1 MYLEQISAVAGTSS
15 PDFSI
20 VVPVYFNEGSL
31 FPTMDA
37 LANLVLHR
45 NDGLVGEVVFVDD
58 GSKDQSMN
66 ELLEIQSNFPYVI
79 RVIKFTRNFGQVSA
93 IRAGL
98 AHSRGRCAIV
108 ISADG
113 QDPPELINEML
124 HSHLSEGKEVVLC
137 SREDREES
145 RFRKATSNIFYGLMR
160 KLSFP
165 SMPDGGFDFFLLGR
179 RALDEMLSN
188 EEAHPFLQG
197 QVLWSGFEA
206 KVIGYTRRERKV
218 GISRW
223 TFSRKLT
230 YLLDG
235 VLSYSFAPIRLVT
248 LFGIVTAL
256 LGFVYAGVV
265 LVNWLL
271 HGNPVQGWT
280 PLVIIVLVLGGVQ
293 LLTLGLI
300 GEYLWRTLAQVRNR
314 KPYVID
320 RTFESSRDVSE

>member
-1 MYLEQISAVAGTSS
+1 MSLEQNCAVATTPS

-20 VVPVYFNEGSL
+20 VIPVYFNEGSL

-37 LANLVLHR
+37 LTSLVLDR
-45 NDGLVGEVVFVDD
+45 NDDLVGEVVYVDD
-58 GSKDQSMN
+58 GSKDQSLN
-66 ELLEIQSNFPYVI
+66 ELLAIQSRSTYSV
-79 RVIKFTRNFGQVSA
+79 RVIKLTRNFGQVSA

-98 AHSRGRCAIV
+98 VHSRGRCAIV

-124 HSHLSEGKEVVLC
+124 RGHFTEGKEVVLC

-188 EEAHPFLQG
+188 EEAHPFVQG
-197 QVLWSGFEA
+197 QILWTGFET

-218 GISRW
+218 GTSRW
-223 TFSRKLT
+223 TFGKKLT

-235 VLSYSFAPIRLVT
+235 VLSYSFAPIRMVALLGVA
-248 LFGIVTAL
+248 TAL
-256 LGFVYAGVV
+256 LGFTYAGVV
-265 LVNWLL
+265 LVNWLV

-320 RTFESSRDVSE
+320 RTYDLVRSE

>member
-1 MYLEQISAVAGTSS
+1 MSLEQNSAVAAIRS

-20 VVPVYFNEGSL
+20 VIPVYFNEGSL

-37 LANLVLHR
+37 LASLVLER
-45 NDGLVGEVVFVDD
+45 SDDLIGEVVFVDD
-58 GSKDQSMN
+58 GSKDQSLN
-66 ELLEIQSNFPYVI
+66 ELLAIQSRFPYAI

-124 HSHLSEGKEVVLC
+124 HGHFTEGKEVVLC
-137 SREDREES
+137 SRQDREES
-145 RFRKATSNIFYGLMR
+145 PFRKATSNIFYGLMR

-197 QVLWSGFEA
+197 QILWSGFEA

-218 GISRW
+218 GTSRW
-223 TFSRKLT
+223 TFGKKLT

-235 VLSYSFAPIRLVT
+235 VLSYSFAPIRLVE
-248 LFGIVTAL
+248 
-256 LGFVYAGVV
+256 
-265 LVNWLL
+265 
-271 HGNPVQGWT
+271 
-280 PLVIIVLVLGGVQ
+280 
-293 LLTLGLI
+293 I
-300 GEYLWRTLAQVRNR
+300 GRAHV
-314 KPYVID
+314 
-320 RTFESSRDVSE
+320 

>member
-1 MYLEQISAVAGTSS
+1 MSLEQVSPVAKTSS

-37 LANLVLHR
+37 LASLVLER
-45 NDGLVGEVVFVDD
+45 SDGLVGEVIFVDD
-58 GSKDQSMN
+58 GSKDQSLH
-66 ELLEIQSNFPYVI
+66 ELLAIQSLSPYLI

-93 IRAGL
+93 VRAGL
-98 AHSRGRCAIV
+98 AHSRGQCAIV

-124 HSHLSEGKEVVLC
+124 HGHFTAGKEVVIC
-137 SREDREES
+137 ARQDREES
-145 RFRKATSNIFYGLMR
+145 QFRKATSNIFYGLMR
-160 KLSFP
+160 RLSFP

-188 EEAHPFLQG
+188 NEAHPFVQG
-197 QVLWSGFEA
+197 QILWTGFEA

-218 GISRW
+218 GTSRW
-223 TFSRKLT
+223 TFGKKLT

-235 VLSYSFAPIRLVT
+235 VLSYSFAPIRLIV
-248 LFGIVTAL
+248 LFGVLIAL
-256 LGFVYAGVV
+256 LGFGYAGVV
-265 LVNWLL
+265 LVNWLV

-320 RTFESSRDVSE
+320 RTYDQE

>member
-1 MYLEQISAVAGTSS
+1 MSLEQTCVVATKRN

-20 VVPVYFNEGSL
+20 VIPVYFNEGSL
-31 FPTMDA
+31 FTTMDA
-37 LANLVLHR
+37 LASLVLER
-45 NDGLVGEVVFVDD
+45 SDGLVGEVIFVDD
-58 GSKDQSMN
+58 GSKDQSLD
-66 ELLEIQSNFPYVI
+66 ELLAIQSRFPYLI

-93 IRAGL
+93 VRAGL
-98 AHSRGRCAIV
+98 AHSSGRCAIV

-124 HSHLSEGKEVVLC
+124 HGHFTEGKEVVIC
-137 SREDREES
+137 ARQDREES
-145 RFRKATSNIFYGLMR
+145 QFRKATSNIFYGLMR
-160 KLSFP
+160 RLSFP
-165 SMPDGGFDFFLLGR
+165 SMPNGGFDFFLLGR

-188 EEAHPFLQG
+188 DEAHPFVQG
-197 QVLWSGFEA
+197 QILWTGFEA

-218 GISRW
+218 GKSRW
-223 TFSRKLT
+223 TFGKKLT

-235 VLSYSFAPIRLVT
+235 VLSYSFAPIRLVV
-248 LFGIVTAL
+248 LLGVLIAL
-256 LGFVYAGVV
+256 LGFGYAGVV
-265 LVNWLL
+265 LVSWLV

-320 RTFESSRDVSE
+320 RTYDQGHVG